1 MLELKGLKK
10 LFDGIS
16 VLNGIDIS
24 FQQGSKI
31 GLSGGNG
38 TGKST
43 LLNIA
48 TGFLTPEEGSI
59 IFNGYDITHF
69 EAWKLSRLGVKRTFQ
84 KVRFNEALILKEQ
97 LYTNDEIIMKNRYML
112 EEAGIIDYMYS
123 FPNEVPLPILRKIE
137 VIRALLDSPKYLF
150 LDEPSAGMAATDL
163 HDFGQFLKEY
173 IDTNTCLV
181 VVEHRLE
188 LMKKI
193 DANICELRDGKLVKE
208 KLLYD

>member
-10 LFDGIS
+10 LFDGIT
-16 VLNGIDIS
+16 VLNGVDIS
-24 FQQGSKI
+24 FQRGTKI

-48 TGFLTPEEGSI
+48 TGFLTPDEGSI
-59 IFNGYDITHF
+59 ILNGDNITHF
-69 EAWKLSRLGVKRTFQ
+69 EAWKISRFGVKRTFQ
-84 KVRFNEALILKEQ
+84 KVRFNDALILKEQ
-97 LYTNDEIIMKNRYML
+97 LYTNDEIIKKSRYML
-112 EEAGIIDYMYS
+112 EDAGIIDYLYS

-137 VIRALLDSPKYLF
+137 VIRALLDRPKYHF

-163 HDFGQFLKEY
+163 HNFGEFLTEY
-173 IDTNTCLV
+173 IDANICLV

-188 LMKKI
+188 LMKKL
-193 DANICELRDGKLVKE
+193 DANICELQDGKLVNGNIIV
-208 KLLYD
+208 

>member
-10 LFDGIS
+10 LFDGIT
-16 VLNGIDIS
+16 VLNGVDIS
-24 FQQGSKI
+24 FQLGTKI

-48 TGFLTPEEGSI
+48 TGFLTPEEGAI
-59 IFNGYDITHF
+59 ILNGDNITHF

-84 KVRFNEALILKEQ
+84 KVRFNDALILKEQ
-97 LYTNDEIIMKNRYML
+97 LYTNDEIIKKSRYML
-112 EEAGIIDYMYS
+112 EGTGIIDYLYS

-137 VIRALLDSPKYLF
+137 VISALLDRPRYLF

-163 HDFGQFLKEY
+163 HEFGEFLKEHV
-173 IDTNTCLV
+173 DADTCLV
-181 VVEHRLE
+181 VVEHRME

-193 DANICELRDGKLVKE
+193 DANIIELRDGKL
-208 KLLYD
+208 DNGNIIA

>member
-10 LFDGIS
+10 LFDGIT
-16 VLNGIDIS
+16 VLNGVDIS
-24 FQQGSKI
+24 FQLGTKI

-48 TGFLTPEEGSI
+48 TGFLTPDEGSI
-59 IFNGYDITHF
+59 ILNGDNITHF
-69 EAWKLSRLGVKRTFQ
+69 EAWKISRLGVKRTFQ

-97 LYTNDEIIMKNRYML
+97 LYTNDEIIKKSRYML
-112 EEAGIIDYMYS
+112 EGAGIIDYLYS

-150 LDEPSAGMAATDL
+150 LDQPTAGMAATDL
-163 HDFGQFLKEY
+163 YDLGKFLKEY
-173 IDTNTCLV
+173 IDANICLV

-188 LMKKI
+188 LMKKL
-193 DANICELRDGKLVKE
+193 DANICELQDGKLVNGNIIV
-208 KLLYD
+208 

>member
-10 LFDGIS
+10 VFGGIT
-16 VLNGIDIS
+16 VLNDVDIS
-24 FQQGSKI
+24 FQRGNKI

-48 TGFLTPEEGSI
+48 TGFLTAEEGAVI
-59 IFNGYDITHF
+59 LNGNNITHF

-84 KVRFNEALILKEQ
+84 KVRFNEDLILKEQ
-97 LYTNDEIIMKNRYML
+97 LYTSDKIIKKNL
-112 EEAGIIDYMYS
+112 HILDGANVIDYLYS

-137 VIRALLDSPKYLF
+137 VIRALLNRPKYLF
-150 LDEPSAGMAATDL
+150 LDEPSAGMAAADL
-163 HDFGQFLKEY
+163 HDFGEFLKNY
-173 IDTNTCLV
+173 IDAETCLV

-193 DANICELRDGKLVKE
+193 DANICELRDGKLVNGNIFV
-208 KLLYD
+208 

>member
-16 VLNGIDIS
+16 VLNGVDIS
-24 FQQGSKI
+24 FQQGTII

-43 LLNIA
+43 LLNIV
-48 TGFLTPEEGSI
+48 TGFLTPEEGAI
-59 IFNGYDITHF
+59 ILNGKNITHL
-69 EAWKLSRLGVKRTFQ
+69 EAWKFSRFGVKRTFQ

-97 LYTNDEIIMKNRYML
+97 LYTNDEIIKKNRYML

-137 VIRALLDSPKYLF
+137 VIRALLDRPKYRF

-163 HDFGQFLKEY
+163 HNFGEFLKEY
-173 IDTNTCLV
+173 IDADICLV

-193 DANICELRDGKLVKE
+193 DANICELRDGKLVNG
-208 KLLYD
+208 DIIV

>member
-1 MLELKGLKK
+1 MLELKDLKK
-10 LFDGIS
+10 EFDGIS
-16 VLNGIDIS
+16 VLNGVDIS
-24 FQQGSKI
+24 FRRGTKI

-48 TGFLTPEEGSI
+48 TGFLTVEKGSI
-59 IFNGYDITHF
+59 ILNGDDVTSF
-69 EAWKLSRLGVKRTFQ
+69 EAWKFSRLGIKRTFQ

-97 LYTNDEIIMKNRYML
+97 LYTSDEIIERNLHMV
-112 EEAGIIDYMYS
+112 EGSGIIDYLYS
-123 FPNEVPLPILRKIE
+123 FPNEVPLPVLRKIE
-137 VIRALLDSPKYLF
+137 VVRALLNRPKYLF

-163 HDFGQFLKEY
+163 NDFGEFLKHY
-173 IDTNTCLV
+173 IDAETCLV

-193 DANICELRDGKLVKE
+193 DANICELRDGKLVNGNIFV
-208 KLLYD
+208 

>member
-1 MLELKGLKK
+1 MLELRGLKK

-16 VLNGIDIS
+16 VLNGVNIS
-24 FQQGSKI
+24 FQKGTKI

-48 TGFLTPEEGSI
+48 TGFLTPEEGAI
-59 IFNGYDITHF
+59 ILNGDNITHF

-97 LYTNDEIIMKNRYML
+97 LYTNNEIIKKNRDML
-112 EEAGIIDYMYS
+112 EGAGIIDYLYS

-137 VIRALLDSPKYLF
+137 VIRALLDRPKYLF

-163 HDFGQFLKEY
+163 HNFGEFLKEY
-173 IDTNTCLV
+173 IDTDICLV
-181 VVEHRLE
+181 VVEHRIE

-193 DANICELRDGKLVKE
+193 DANICELRDGKLVNGNTIV
-208 KLLYD
+208 

>member
-1 MLELKGLKK
+1 MLELRGLKK

-16 VLNGIDIS
+16 VLNGVNIS
-24 FQQGSKI
+24 FQQGTKI

-48 TGFLTPEEGSI
+48 TGFLTPEEGAI
-59 IFNGYDITHF
+59 ILNGDNITHF

-97 LYTNDEIIMKNRYML
+97 LYTNNEIIKKNRDML
-112 EEAGIIDYMYS
+112 EGAGIIDYLYS

-137 VIRALLDSPKYLF
+137 VIRALLDRPKYLF

-163 HDFGQFLKEY
+163 HNFGEFLKEY
-173 IDTNTCLV
+173 IDADICLV

-193 DANICELRDGKLVKE
+193 DANICELRDGKLVNGNII
-208 KLLYD
+208 L

>member
-24 FQQGSKI
+24 FQQGAKI

-48 TGFLTPEEGSI
+48 TGFLTPEEGAI
-59 IFNGYDITHF
+59 ILNGDDITHF

-84 KVRFNEALILKEQ
+84 KVRFNEDLILKEQ
-97 LYTNDEIIMKNRYML
+97 LYTNDEIIKKNRYML
-112 EEAGIIDYMYS
+112 EGAGIIDYLYF

-137 VIRALLDSPKYLF
+137 VIRALLDRPKYLF

-163 HDFGQFLKEY
+163 HDFGEFLNDY
-173 IDTNTCLV
+173 IDAETCLV

-193 DANICELRDGKLVKE
+193 NADIFELRDGKLVAGNIII
-208 KLLYD
+208 

>member
-1 MLELKGLKK
+1 MLELRGLKK

-16 VLNGIDIS
+16 VLNGVNIS
-24 FQQGSKI
+24 FQQGTKI

-48 TGFLTPEEGSI
+48 TGFLTPEEGAI
-59 IFNGYDITHF
+59 ILNGDNITHF

-97 LYTNDEIIMKNRYML
+97 LYTNNEIIKKNRDML
-112 EEAGIIDYMYS
+112 EGAGIIDYLYS

-137 VIRALLDSPKYLF
+137 VIRALLDRPKYLF

-163 HDFGQFLKEY
+163 HNFGKFLREY
-173 IDTNTCLV
+173 IDADICLV

-193 DANICELRDGKLVKE
+193 DANICELRDGKLVNGNIIV
-208 KLLYD
+208 

>member
-10 LFDGIS
+10 LFDGIT
-16 VLNGIDIS
+16 VLNGVDIS
-24 FQQGSKI
+24 FQRGTKI

-48 TGFLTPEEGSI
+48 TGFLTPDEGSI
-59 IFNGYDITHF
+59 ILNGDNITHF
-69 EAWKLSRLGVKRTFQ
+69 EAWKISRLGVKRTFQ
-84 KVRFNEALILKEQ
+84 KVRFNDALILKEQ
-97 LYTNDEIIMKNRYML
+97 LYTNDEIIKKSRYML
-112 EEAGIIDYMYS
+112 EDAGIIDYLYS

-137 VIRALLDSPKYLF
+137 VIRALLDRPRYLF

-163 HDFGQFLKEY
+163 HNFGEFLTEY
-173 IDTNTCLV
+173 IDANICLV

-188 LMKKI
+188 LMKKL
-193 DANICELRDGKLVKE
+193 DANICELQDGKLVNGNIIV
-208 KLLYD
+208 

>member
-1 MLELKGLKK
+1 MMLELKGLKK

-16 VLNGIDIS
+16 VLNGVDIS
-24 FQQGSKI
+24 FQQGTKI

-43 LLNIA
+43 LLNIS
-48 TGFLTPEEGSI
+48 TGFLTPEEGELI
-59 IFNGYDITHF
+59 LNGDNITHF

-97 LYTNDEIIMKNRYML
+97 LYKSDEIIKRNLYML
-112 EEAGIIDYMYS
+112 EGAGIIDYLYS

-137 VIRALLDSPKYLF
+137 VIRALLDRPKYLF

-163 HDFGQFLKEY
+163 HDFGEFLKEY
-173 IDTNTCLV
+173 IDADTCLV

-193 DANICELRDGKLVKE
+193 DANICELRDGKLVNGNIIV
-208 KLLYD
+208 

>member
-16 VLNGIDIS
+16 VLNGVNIS
-24 FQQGSKI
+24 FQQGTKI

-48 TGFLTPEEGSI
+48 TGFLTPEEGAI
-59 IFNGYDITHF
+59 ILNGDNITHF

-97 LYTNDEIIMKNRYML
+97 LYTNNEIIKKNRDML
-112 EEAGIIDYMYS
+112 EGAGIIDYLYS

-137 VIRALLDSPKYLF
+137 IIRALLDRPKYLF

-163 HDFGQFLKEY
+163 HNFGEFLKEY
-173 IDTNTCLV
+173 IDADICLV

-193 DANICELRDGKLVKE
+193 DANICELRDGKFVSGNIIV
-208 KLLYD
+208 

>member
-10 LFDGIS
+10 LFDGIT
-16 VLNGIDIS
+16 VLNGVDIS
-24 FQQGSKI
+24 FQLGTKI

-48 TGFLTPEEGSI
+48 TGFLTPDEGSI
-59 IFNGYDITHF
+59 ILNGDNITHF

-97 LYTNDEIIMKNRYML
+97 LYTSDEMIKRNLDML
-112 EEAGIIDYMYS
+112 KDAGLIDYLYA

-150 LDEPSAGMAATDL
+150 LDAPSAGMAATDL

-188 LMKKI
+188 LMKKL
-193 DANICELRDGKLVKE
+193 DANICELQDGKLLNGNIIV
-208 KLLYD
+208 

>member
-1 MLELKGLKK
+1 MLELRGLKK

-16 VLNGIDIS
+16 VLNGVNIS
-24 FQQGSKI
+24 FQQGTKI

-48 TGFLTPEEGSI
+48 TGFLTPEEGAI
-59 IFNGYDITHF
+59 ILNGDNITHF

-97 LYTNDEIIMKNRYML
+97 LYTNNEIIKKNRDML
-112 EEAGIIDYMYS
+112 EGAGIIDYLYS

-137 VIRALLDSPKYLF
+137 VIRALLDRPKYLF

-163 HDFGQFLKEY
+163 HDFGEFLNDY
-173 IDTNTCLV
+173 IDAETCLV

-193 DANICELRDGKLVKE
+193 NADIFELRDGKLVAGNIII
-208 KLLYD
+208 

>member
-1 MLELKGLKK
+1 MLELRGLKK
-10 LFDGIS
+10 LFDGVS
-16 VLNGIDIS
+16 VLNGVNIS
-24 FQQGSKI
+24 FQQGTKI

-48 TGFLTPEEGSI
+48 TGFLTPEEGAI
-59 IFNGYDITHF
+59 ILNGDNITHF

-97 LYTNDEIIMKNRYML
+97 LYTNNEIIKKNRDML
-112 EEAGIIDYMYS
+112 EGAGIIDYLYS

-137 VIRALLDSPKYLF
+137 VIRALLDRPKYLF

-163 HDFGQFLKEY
+163 HNFGEFLKEY
-173 IDTNTCLV
+173 IDADICLV

-193 DANICELRDGKLVKE
+193 DANICELRDGKLVNGNIIV
-208 KLLYD
+208 

>member
-10 LFDGIS
+10 LFGGIT
-16 VLNGIDIS
+16 VLNDVNIA
-24 FQQGSKI
+24 FQRGNKI

-48 TGFLTPEEGSI
+48 TGFLTAEEGAVI
-59 IFNGYDITHF
+59 LNGDDITHF

-97 LYTNDEIIMKNRYML
+97 LYTSDDIIKRNLHIL
-112 EEAGIIDYMYS
+112 EGADIIDYLYS

-137 VIRALLDSPKYLF
+137 VTRALLNRPKYLF

-163 HDFGQFLKEY
+163 HDFGEFLNNF
-173 IDTNTCLV
+173 IDAETCLV

-193 DANICELRDGKLVKE
+193 DAKIYELRDGKLVNGNIFV
-208 KLLYD
+208 

>member
-1 MLELKGLKK
+1 MLELRGLKK

-16 VLNGIDIS
+16 VLNGVNIS
-24 FQQGSKI
+24 FQQGTKI

-48 TGFLTPEEGSI
+48 TGFLTPEEGAI
-59 IFNGYDITHF
+59 ILNGDNITHF
-69 EAWKLSRLGVKRTFQ
+69 EAWKISRLGVKRTFQ

-97 LYTNDEIIMKNRYML
+97 LYTNNEIIKKNRDML
-112 EEAGIIDYMYS
+112 EGAGIIDYLYS

-137 VIRALLDSPKYLF
+137 VIRALLDRPKYLF

-163 HDFGQFLKEY
+163 HNFGEFLRVY
-173 IDTNTCLV
+173 IDADICLV

-193 DANICELRDGKLVKE
+193 DANICELRDGKLVNGNIIV
-208 KLLYD
+208 

>member
-10 LFDGIS
+10 LFGGIT
-16 VLNGIDIS
+16 VLNDIDIS
-24 FQQGSKI
+24 FQRGNKI

-48 TGFLTPEEGSI
+48 TGFLTAEEGAVI
-59 IFNGYDITHF
+59 LNGDNITQF
-69 EAWKLSRLGVKRTFQ
+69 EAWKFSRLGVKRTFQ

-97 LYTNDEIIMKNRYML
+97 LYTSDDIIKRNLHIL
-112 EEAGIIDYMYS
+112 EGADIIDYLYS

-137 VIRALLDSPKYLF
+137 VIRALLSRPKYLF
-150 LDEPSAGMAATDL
+150 LDEPSAGMAVTDL
-163 HDFGQFLKEY
+163 HDFGEFLKNY
-173 IDTNTCLV
+173 IDAETCLV

-193 DANICELRDGKLVKE
+193 DAKIYELRDGKLVNGNIFV
-208 KLLYD
+208 

>member
-16 VLNGIDIS
+16 VLNGIDIA
-24 FQQGSKI
+24 FQKGTKI

-59 IFNGYDITHF
+59 ILNGHDITHF
-69 EAWKLSRLGVKRTFQ
+69 EAWELSRLGVKRTFQ
-84 KVRFNEALILKEQ
+84 KVRFNESLILKEQ
-97 LYTNDEIIMKNRYML
+97 LYTNDETIMKNRTML
-112 EEAGIIDYMYS
+112 EEAGIIDYLYS
-123 FPNEVPLPILRKIE
+123 FPNEVPLPILRKLE
-137 VIRALLDSPKYLF
+137 VMRALLNRPKYLF

-163 HDFGQFLKEY
+163 HDFGEFLKNY
-173 IDTNTCLV
+173 IDAETCLV

-193 DANICELRDGKLVKE
+193 DANIFELRDGKLVSGSIIV
-208 KLLYD
+208 

>member
-1 MLELKGLKK
+1 MLELRGLKK

-16 VLNGIDIS
+16 VLNGVNIS
-24 FQQGSKI
+24 FQQGTKI

-48 TGFLTPEEGSI
+48 TGFLTPEEGAI
-59 IFNGYDITHF
+59 ILNGDNITHF

-97 LYTNDEIIMKNRYML
+97 LYTNNEIIKKNRDML
-112 EEAGIIDYMYS
+112 EDAGIIDYLYS
-123 FPNEVPLPILRKIE
+123 FPNEVPLPVLRKIE
-137 VIRALLDSPKYLF
+137 VIRALLDRPKYLF

-163 HDFGQFLKEY
+163 HNFGEFLKEY
-173 IDTNTCLV
+173 IDADICLV

-193 DANICELRDGKLVKE
+193 DANICELRDGKLVNGNIIV
-208 KLLYD
+208 

>member
-1 MLELKGLKK
+1 MLELRGLKK

-16 VLNGIDIS
+16 VLNGVNIS
-24 FQQGSKI
+24 FQQGTKI

-48 TGFLTPEEGSI
+48 TGFLTPEEGAI
-59 IFNGYDITHF
+59 ILNGDNITHF

-97 LYTNDEIIMKNRYML
+97 LYTNNEIIKKNRDML
-112 EEAGIIDYMYS
+112 EGAGIIDYLYS

-137 VIRALLDSPKYLF
+137 VIRALLDRPKYLF

-163 HDFGQFLKEY
+163 HNFGEFLKEY
-173 IDTNTCLV
+173 IDADICLV

-193 DANICELRDGKLVKE
+193 DANICELRDGKLVNGNIIV
-208 KLLYD
+208 

>member
-1 MLELKGLKK
+1 MLELRGIKK

-16 VLNGIDIS
+16 VLDGVNIS
-24 FQQGSKI
+24 FQQGTKI

-48 TGFLTPEEGSI
+48 TGFLTPEEGAI
-59 IFNGYDITHF
+59 ILNGDNITHF

-97 LYTNDEIIMKNRYML
+97 LYTNDEIIKKSRYML
-112 EEAGIIDYMYS
+112 EGAGIIDYLYS

-137 VIRALLDSPKYLF
+137 VIRALLDRPKYLF
-150 LDEPSAGMAATDL
+150 LDEPSAGMAETDL
-163 HDFGQFLKEY
+163 HNFGEFLKEY
-173 IDTNTCLV
+173 IDTDICLV
-181 VVEHRLE
+181 VVEHRIE

-193 DANICELRDGKLVKE
+193 DANICELRDGKLVNGNTIV
-208 KLLYD
+208 

>member
-10 LFDGIS
+10 LFDGIT
-16 VLNGIDIS
+16 VLNGVDIS
-24 FQQGSKI
+24 FQLGTKI

-48 TGFLTPEEGSI
+48 TGFLTPDEGSI
-59 IFNGYDITHF
+59 ILNGDNITHF
-69 EAWKLSRLGVKRTFQ
+69 EAWKISRLGVKRTFQ
-84 KVRFNEALILKEQ
+84 KVRFNDALILKEQ
-97 LYTNDEIIMKNRYML
+97 LYTNDQIIKKSRYML
-112 EEAGIIDYMYS
+112 EGAGIIDYLYS

-137 VIRALLDSPKYLF
+137 VIRALLDRPRYLF

-163 HDFGQFLKEY
+163 HNFGEFLTEY
-173 IDTNTCLV
+173 IDANICLV

-188 LMKKI
+188 LMKKL
-193 DANICELRDGKLVKE
+193 DANICELQDGKLVNGNIIV
-208 KLLYD
+208 